1 MAAVGHTGDSHFI
14 GTETHMAAD
23 KYRHVEDEYFKLR
36 GQFDT
41 GRLTQDQ
48 FDEKL
53 RELMVQDDKGRYWML
68 GADSGKWYYYD
79 GTKWVTGDPYTGT
92 AAPATMAET
101 TVGGTPAPAS
111 SPQTASP
118 RRAPVSTPPAPSGR
132 GLPLVPILVVLLLL
146 ILAAAALFLYQ
157 NRGQFL
163 AQQPPAQ
170 ITPVLPPTIT
180 RAPSRSE
187 EHTSE

>member
-48 FDEKL
+48 FGEKL

-79 GTKWVTGDPYTGT
+79 GTKWVTGDPFVG
-92 AAPATMAET
+92 AEAPATTAET
-101 TVGGTPAPAS
+101 TVSGSPAPVS

-118 RRAPVSTPPAPSGR
+118 RATTTAAP
-132 GLPLVPILVVLLLL
+132 
-146 ILAAAALFLYQ
+146 
-157 NRGQFL
+157 
-163 AQQPPAQ
+163 
-170 ITPVLPPTIT
+170 
-180 RAPSRSE
+180 
-187 EHTSE
+187 